1 MTQQDRER
9 FVEKLKQTASQRA
22 IPIDRLSCQG
32 IPDKD
37 GFQLTVESGGK
48 KQVFTVSD
56 SEAIKNPDAEI
67 EALMNQISDN
77 E

>member
-1 MTQQDRER
+1 MAQQNREN
-9 FVEKLKQTASQRA
+9 FVKRLQETASQKA

-48 KQVFTVSD
+48 KQIFTVSD

-67 EALMNQISDN
+67 EALLNKIGDN